1 MELECATLV
10 ILGPCKCGIWG
21 QEAYTTACA
30 AAVRSRCRMMVG
42 GRDVEVH
49 TGRRL
54 KVTKGELK
62 LRLTLLMSEVAA

>member
-1 MELECATLV
+1 M
-10 ILGPCKCGIWG
+10 
-21 QEAYTTACA
+21 TACA
-30 AAVRSRCRMMVG
+30 AAVRSRCSMMVG

-54 KVTKGELK
+54 MATKGELK

>member
-1 MELECATLV
+1 M
-10 ILGPCKCGIWG
+10 
-21 QEAYTTACA
+21 TACA